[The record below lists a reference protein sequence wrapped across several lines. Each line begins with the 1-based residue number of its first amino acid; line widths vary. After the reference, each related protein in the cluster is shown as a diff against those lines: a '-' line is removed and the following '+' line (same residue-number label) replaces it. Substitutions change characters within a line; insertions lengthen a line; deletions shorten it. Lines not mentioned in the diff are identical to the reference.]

1 MHLHVLSY
9 MVHVISSA
17 SKYVAR
23 AHEYLDMLT
32 CLFHT
37 QTSPMHAR
45 ILTCASMHGNSVKVG
60 RDRVLLIRGGTILGC
75 GLWMRRLLAGREG
88 VRPALIVT
96 DITLCPSG

>member
-17 SKYVAR
+17 SMYVAR
-23 AHEYLDMLT
+23 AHEYLDMLI

-45 ILTCASMHGNSVKVG
+45 VLTCASMHGNSVKVG
-60 RDRVLLIRGGTILGC
+60 RDSVAGAADVRWDNTGVWTLDEAFACWEGG
-75 GLWMRRLLAGREG
+75 
-88 VRPALIVT
+88 
-96 DITLCPSG
+96 S